1 MFEEQDFKPKLETEL
16 SNQLMNIVRGPQIDL
31 FTYDPGYATNAQ
43 TFLGF
48 SNREEFYPYIKSG
61 PLILKEVYMILKNK
75 REVFS
80 SEVKFEND
88 YVIITN
94 VNYIPILFNRKFFN
108 NLNERELIAI

>member
-16 SNQLMNIVRGPQIDL
+16 SNQLMNIVKGPQIDL

-75 REVFS
+75 RES
-80 SEVKFEND
+80 TL
-88 YVIITN
+88 IG
-94 VNYIPILFNRKFFN
+94 LFTNRKKL
-108 NLNERELIAI
+108 NLNLCITS